1 MQRIV
6 GAIGNPIHRGCF
18 SLIYACGLRI
28 GEAAPLTVS
37 AIDKASGLLRIVGKG
52 NKERLVPVP
61 RPVHESLRRM
71 WQAEGHRDRTWL
83 FPNSRH
89 SGPVRVNVLARTFEA
104 AVKVAHPPCVRR
116 PTPHT
121 LRHSYA
127 TRLFEQKVDIRAVQI
142 LLGHASIGTTTIY
155 THLTAPAQAALR
167 TLLDKVMHGL

>member
-18 SLIYACGLRI
+18 SLIYACGLRV
-28 GEAAPLTVS
+28 GEAAALRVS
-37 AIDKASGLLRIVGKG
+37 AIDKASGLLRVIGKG
-52 NKERLVPVP
+52 DKERLVPVP

-83 FPNSRH
+83 FPNRRR
-89 SGPVRVNVLARTFEA
+89 SGPVHVNILGRSFAA
-104 AVKVAHPPCVRR
+104 AVKAVHPPGARR

-127 TRLFEQKVDIRAVQI
+127 TRLFEHNVDIRAVQI
-142 LLGHASIGTTTIY
+142 LLGHASIGTTTLY

-167 TLLDKVMHGL
+167 TLLDGLMDGL